1 MQQYTRLEISV
12 GACVVLGALA
22 LTYLSL
28 TLGGLRLGSGDRY
41 PLTARFSSVGSLK
54 RGDPVKIAGVEI
66 GEVAG
71 VELVDFNAQLEL
83 RVNRGLMLP
92 TDTIASIQSAGLL
105 GDMYVSLSP
114 GASDQD
120 LPPGGAIGRTEPAVN
135 VMELVA
141 KYAFG
146 AAPGLD
152 DSSSQQRGGSG
163 GTQDESGAAPRSK
176 HAPLPDPLE

>member
-12 GACVVLGALA
+12 GACVMLGALA
-22 LTYLSL
+22 LAYLSL

-54 RGDPVKIAGVEI
+54 RGDPVKIAGVQI

-71 VELVDFNAQLEL
+71 VELVDFNAQLDL
-83 RVNRGLMLP
+83 RVNRGLLLP

-120 LPPGGAIGRTEPAVN
+120 LQPGGTISRTEPAIN

-146 AAPGLD
+146 AAQGLD
-152 DSSSQQRGGSG
+152 ETPSQQPGGAG
-163 GTQDESGAAPRSK
+163 GARDESAAAARSK
-176 HAPLPDPLE
+176 HSPLPDPLE